1 MSYEVDVQHVVDN
14 DKMIKLRKQGHLSG
28 PPPVATFEAAFDF
41 SSVVASSSSSSK
53 ISSAIGM
60 RVSSSEAAFALSS
73 SGIFRPFDDMM
84 EKGLRE
90 LGLVIG
96 YYSGRMPGKNGSLRN
111 GPVSLYPATKIVE

>member
-1 MSYEVDVQHVVDN
+1 MSYEIDVQHVVDN

-28 PPPVATFEAAFDF
+28 PPPVATFEAAFDS

-84 EKGLRE
+84 KKA
-90 LGLVIG
+90 
-96 YYSGRMPGKNGSLRN
+96 SANW
-111 GPVSLYPATKIVE
+111 TW